1 MPNHTLEISL
11 RGSGR
16 NRRGV
21 IVPGHCRVAVSDSV
35 TWDALD
41 TDAVLFFPNR
51 QLFGRRDVDIS
62 AGNSRTLTVQD
73 GDPVYESGKEQARER
88 LEELNEE
95 HDIAANYVQSSLL
108 PIQWPQLDRGEL

>member
-1 MPNHTLEISL
+1 MPNHKLEITL

-35 TWDALD
+35 TWEALD

-51 QLFGRRDVDIS
+51 RLFGRRDVDIS
-62 AGNSRTLTVQD
+62 AGNSQTLTSQE
-73 GDPVYESGKEQARER
+73 GDPVYESWKEQACEH
-88 LEELNEE
+88 LEALSEE
-95 HDIAANYVQSSLL
+95 HDITAEKLRSSLL
-108 PIQWPQLDRGEL
+108 PIQMSQHESG